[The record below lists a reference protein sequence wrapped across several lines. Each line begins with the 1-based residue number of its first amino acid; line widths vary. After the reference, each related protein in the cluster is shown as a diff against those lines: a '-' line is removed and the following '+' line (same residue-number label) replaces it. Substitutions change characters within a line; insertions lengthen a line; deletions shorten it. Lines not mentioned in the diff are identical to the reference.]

1 MGAVTRRRTVMNA
14 RMRRRNQAGFTLIET
29 MIATL
34 VLSIG
39 LLGLAGILAQGLAYM
54 NVSQYEYIAQ
64 QKAAE
69 TVESIFTARDQG
81 QLTWTTICN
90 VGSSV
95 CSGGI
100 FLTGALP
107 LCDPNTDGILG
118 TQDDYVSGACP
129 DAAHTD
135 SILLPNS
142 TGVFGTSPARI
153 PLTNFGFKRTITI
166 SSVTGIS
173 NLRTIQVT
181 ITYRSGRWPSM
192 SYTLTSAISNFS

>member
-1 MGAVTRRRTVMNA
+1 MNA
-14 RMRRRNQAGFTLIET
+14 RMPRRNRAGFTLIET

-34 VLSIG
+34 ILSIG
-39 LLGLAGILAQGLAYM
+39 LLGLSGILAQGLAYM
-54 NVSQYEYIAQ
+54 SVSQYEYIAQ

-81 QLTWTTICN
+81 QATWSTICN

-95 CSGGI
+95 CSNGI
-100 FLTGALP
+100 FLTGANP

-118 TQDDYVSGACP
+118 TSDDYVSGACP

-135 SILLPNS
+135 SILLPNAT
-142 TGVFGTSPARI
+142 TGLLTSPSRI
-153 PLTNFGFKRTITI
+153 PLTHFGFTRTITV
-166 SSVTGIS
+166 SSVTGVS

-181 ITYRSGRWPSM
+181 ISYRAGRFPAM
-192 SYTLTSAISNFS
+192 SYTLTTAISNFS

>member
-1 MGAVTRRRTVMNA
+1 MNA
-14 RMRRRNQAGFTLIET
+14 CMRRRNQAGFTLIET

-64 QKAAE
+64 QKASEAI
-69 TVESIFTARDQG
+69 ESIFTARDQG

-90 VGSSV
+90 VSSTV
-95 CSGGI
+95 CTGGI

-118 TQDDYVSGACP
+118 TSDDYVSGSCP

-135 SILLPNS
+135 SVLLPNTT
-142 TGVFGTSPARI
+142 TGVFGATPARI
-153 PLTNFGFKRTITI
+153 PLTNFGFTRTITI
-166 SSVTGIS
+166 SSVSGVP

-181 ITYRSGRWPSM
+181 IAYRVGRWPSM

>member
-1 MGAVTRRRTVMNA
+1 MNA
-14 RMRRRNQAGFTLIET
+14 RMPRRNQAGFTLIET
-29 MIATL
+29 MISTL

-64 QKAAE
+64 QKASEA
-69 TVESIFTARDQG
+69 VESIFTARDQG

-90 VGSSV
+90 VSSTV

-118 TQDDYVSGACP
+118 TSDDYVSGACP

-135 SILLPNS
+135 SVLLPNS
-142 TGVFGTSPARI
+142 SGVFGTTPVRM
-153 PLTNFGFKRTITI
+153 PLTTYSFTRTITI
-166 SSVTGIS
+166 SAVTGVS

-181 ITYRSGRWPSM
+181 VSYRAGRWPAM

>member
-1 MGAVTRRRTVMNA
+1 MNA
-14 RMRRRNQAGFTLIET
+14 RMPRRNRAGFTLIET

-39 LLGLAGILAQGLAYM
+39 LLGLSGILAQGLAYM

-81 QLTWTTICN
+81 QATWSTICN
-90 VGSSV
+90 VGSTV
-95 CSGGI
+95 CSNGI
-100 FLTGALP
+100 FLTGANP
-107 LCDPNTDGILG
+107 LCDPNADGIAG
-118 TQDDYVSGACP
+118 TSDDFVSGACP

-135 SILLPNS
+135 SVLLPNAT
-142 TGVFGTSPARI
+142 TGLLTSPARI
-153 PLTNFGFKRTITI
+153 PLTDYGFKRTITV
-166 SSVTGIS
+166 SSVTGVA

-181 ITYRSGRWPSM
+181 ISYRAGRWPSM
-192 SYTLTSAISNFS
+192 SYTLTTAISNFS

>member
-1 MGAVTRRRTVMNA
+1 MNA
-14 RMRRRNQAGFTLIET
+14 RMRCRNHAGFTLIET

-34 VLSIG
+34 VLSVG

-64 QKAAE
+64 QKASEAI
-69 TVESIFTARDQG
+69 ESIFTARDQG

-90 VGSSV
+90 VSSTV
-95 CSGGI
+95 CSSGI

-142 TGVFGTSPARI
+142 TGVFGTSPSRI
-153 PLTNFGFKRTITI
+153 PLTNFSFTRTITI
-166 SSVTGIS
+166 SSVTGLA

-181 ITYRSGRWPSM
+181 IAYRAGRWPAM

>member
-1 MGAVTRRRTVMNA
+1 MGAVTRRRTVMNV

-54 NVSQYEYIAQ
+54 DVSQYEYIAQ
-64 QKAAE
+64 QKASEAI
-69 TVESIFTARDQG
+69 ESIFTARDQG
-81 QLTWTTICN
+81 QLTWSTICN
-90 VGSSV
+90 ASSSV
-95 CSGGI
+95 CTGGI

-135 SILLPNS
+135 SVLLPNAT
-142 TGVFGTSPARI
+142 TGTFATPARI
-153 PLTNFGFKRTITI
+153 PLTNFGFTRTITI
-166 SSVTGIS
+166 SAVTGVS

-181 ITYRSGRWPSM
+181 IAYRVGRWPSM

>member
-1 MGAVTRRRTVMNA
+1 MNA

-64 QKAAE
+64 QKASEA
-69 TVESIFTARDQG
+69 VESIFTARDQG

-90 VGSSV
+90 VSSTV

-135 SILLPNS
+135 SVLLPNS
-142 TGVFGTSPARI
+142 SGVFGTTPVRM
-153 PLTNFGFKRTITI
+153 PLTSYSFTRTITI
-166 SSVTGIS
+166 SAVTGVS

-181 ITYRSGRWPSM
+181 IAYRAGRWPAM
-192 SYTLTSAISNFS
+192 SYTLTTAISNFS

>member
-1 MGAVTRRRTVMNA
+1 MGAVMRRRTVMNA

>member
-1 MGAVTRRRTVMNA
+1 MNA

-29 MIATL
+29 MISTL

-64 QKAAE
+64 QKASEA
-69 TVESIFTARDQG
+69 VESIFTARDQG

-90 VGSSV
+90 VSSTV
-95 CSGGI
+95 CTGGI

-135 SILLPNS
+135 SVLLPNAT
-142 TGVFGTSPARI
+142 TGTFTTPVRM
-153 PLTNFGFKRTITI
+153 PLTNYLFTRQITI
-166 SSVTGIS
+166 SAVSGVS

-181 ITYRSGRWPSM
+181 IAYRAGRWPAM
-192 SYTLTSAISNFS
+192 SYTLTTAISNFS